1 MQDSGSLLFIESKL
15 FLLNIEDSDPTTLVG

>member
-15 FLLNIEDSDPTTLVG
+15 FLLNIEDSDPTTLIG

>member
-1 MQDSGSLLFIESKL
+1 MQDSGSLLVIESKL